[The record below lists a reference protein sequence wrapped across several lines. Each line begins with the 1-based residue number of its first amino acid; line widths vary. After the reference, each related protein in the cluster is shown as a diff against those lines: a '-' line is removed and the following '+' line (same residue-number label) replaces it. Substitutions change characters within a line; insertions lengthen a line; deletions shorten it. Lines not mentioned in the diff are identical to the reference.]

1 MDPSIFPQP
10 DDFNPDRWVQAAR
23 DGNKLHRYLIV
34 FNKGSRHCLGIKYVS
49 PLGAN
54 YPLRGSPNIGTR
66 MVSFALAEIYLAIAT
81 VARRF
86 DLVPYQTTVEQ
97 LQMKRDLGFT
107 APEKG
112 PFTVRAKV
120 TGLAD

>member
-10 DDFNPDRWVQAAR
+10 DDFNVDRWVQAAR

-34 FNKGSRHCLGIKYVS
+34 FSKGSRHCLGIKYVS